1 MMTRSEPKHSLNAE
15 PWNAI
20 RHPAVA
26 ELTRRE
32 LRLGR
37 FGETLFVISQAI
49 PYFVLINVRWMLA
62 GSYVPAGINHWIGG
76 LLPTIFLVIGI
87 LFAWFGVHANRR
99 GRKSGLQG
107 WFTVNVVLGIATV
120 VMLLV
125 ALSTYPL
132 SALSHYGSIY
142 VTCLGVAVFY
152 TIISTLVTLGV
163 IFRCTAGLISSRTPF
178 GPESAAVTWT
188 FNAIAWFALYMAL
201 YII

>member
-1 MMTRSEPKHSLNAE
+1 MARSEVKQSLNAQ
-15 PWNAI
+15 PWDAI

-37 FGETLFVISQAI
+37 FGVTLFVISQAI
-49 PYFVLINVRWMLA
+49 PYFVLVNVRWMLA
-62 GSYVPAGINHWIGG
+62 GSYVPPGINHWIGG

-87 LFAWFGVHANRR
+87 PFAWFGVRANLR
-99 GRKSGLQG
+99 GQKSGLQG
-107 WFTVNVVLGIATV
+107 WFTVNVVLGVAAV
-120 VMLLV
+120 VTLLV

-132 SALSHYGSIY
+132 GTLSHYGSIY

-152 TIISTLVTLGV
+152 TIISTIVMLGV
-163 IFRCTAGLISSRTPF
+163 IFRCAAGLISARTPF

-201 YII
+201 YVI